1 MTYAKYS
8 HVVFK
13 LHALLEHLLHF
24 YLLLTVK
31 TMSFIGFLLHFWFV
45 NKSVFVYSRTVK
57 LLKSPIEEWEHSEK

>member
-31 TMSFIGFLLHFWFV
+31 TMFFMVSIYVFGLLTRVVCF
-45 NKSVFVYSRTVK
+45 YSKTVK
-57 LLKSPIEEWEHSEK
+57 LLKSR

>member
-31 TMSFIGFLLHFWFV
+31 TMFFMVSTYVFGLLTRVVCF
-45 NKSVFVYSRTVK
+45 YSKTVK
-57 LLKSPIEEWEHSEK
+57 LLKSR

>member
-13 LHALLEHLLHF
+13 LHVLLEHLLHF

-31 TMSFIGFLLHFWFV
+31 TMFFMVSIYVFGLLTSAVCF
-45 NKSVFVYSRTVK
+45 YSKTVK
-57 LLKSPIEEWEHSEK
+57 LLKAH